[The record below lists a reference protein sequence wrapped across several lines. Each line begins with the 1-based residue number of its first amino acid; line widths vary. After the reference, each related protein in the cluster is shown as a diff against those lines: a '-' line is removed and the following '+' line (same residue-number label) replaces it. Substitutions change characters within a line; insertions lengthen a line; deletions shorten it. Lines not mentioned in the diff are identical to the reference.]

1 MLHLALTLSM
11 LILVLGAPARAGEP
25 DAAPPPT
32 PEWEFSLAPYLWMA
46 GMEGTVDADGHS
58 ADVDVSF
65 SDIWDVLDIGVLAV
79 FEARRGKFSVT
90 TNAIYM
96 KISPDAGGPVGA
108 LLPIAPN
115 GSFSVRV
122 TTQELIFEL
131 RPTWEVLSLPL
142 FGAGDERRVA
152 LDIGPGAR
160 AFWIDNHI
168 DVKLK
173 PGVLGGPF
181 QSRFDESGFWVD
193 LVGAAR
199 VRAQLTESIRLVV
212 SGDYGGFDIGS
223 SSHRTW
229 SLTGHL
235 SYALGEHWDLAA
247 GWRTLEIER
256 GGVDL
261 EMAGP
266 LVGVN
271 YRF

>member
-1 MLHLALTLSM
+1 MPRLELALSM
-11 LILVLGAPARAGEP
+11 LILLLGAPARAGEP
-25 DAAPPPT
+25 GATSPPA

-46 GMEGTVDADGHS
+46 GLEGTVDADGHS

-65 SDIWDVLDIGVLAV
+65 SDIWDVLDIGVLAA
-79 FEARRGKFSVT
+79 FEARLGKFSVT

-96 KISPDAGGPVGA
+96 KISPDAGRPVGP
-108 LLPIAPN
+108 LLPIAPP
-115 GSFSVRV
+115 GSTFSVRV

-131 RPTWEVLSLPL
+131 RPAWEVLSLPL
-142 FGAGDERRVA
+142 FGAADERRIA

-168 DVKLK
+168 DVKLQ
-173 PGVLGGPF
+173 PGPF

-199 VRAQLTESIRLVV
+199 VRAQLTEKIGLVV

-229 SLTGHL
+229 SLSGFA
-235 SYALGEHWDLAA
+235 SYRLGEHWDLAA

-256 GGVDL
+256 GPVEL
-261 EMAGP
+261 EMSGP
-266 LVGVN
+266 LVGAS

>member
-1 MLHLALTLSM
+1 MPRLVLMLSL

-25 DAAPPPT
+25 GATPPAPQ
-32 PEWEFSLAPYLWMA
+32 WEFSLAPYLWMA
-46 GMEGTVDADGHS
+46 GLEGTVDADRHS

-65 SDIWDVLDIGVLAV
+65 SDIWDVLDIGVLAA

-96 KISPDAGGPVGA
+96 KISPDAGGPVGP
-108 LLPIAPN
+108 LLPIAPP

-131 RPTWEVLSLPL
+131 RPAWEVLSLPL
-142 FGAGDERRVA
+142 FGAGDERRIA
-152 LDIGPGAR
+152 LDLGPGAR

-168 DVKLK
+168 DVKLQ
-173 PGVLGGPF
+173 PGVPVGPF

-199 VRAQLTESIRLVV
+199 VRAQLTENIGLVV

-229 SLTGHL
+229 SAAGYL
-235 SYALGEHWDLAA
+235 SYALGEHWDLAG
-247 GWRTLEIER
+247 GWRTLELER

-261 EMAGP
+261 EMSGP